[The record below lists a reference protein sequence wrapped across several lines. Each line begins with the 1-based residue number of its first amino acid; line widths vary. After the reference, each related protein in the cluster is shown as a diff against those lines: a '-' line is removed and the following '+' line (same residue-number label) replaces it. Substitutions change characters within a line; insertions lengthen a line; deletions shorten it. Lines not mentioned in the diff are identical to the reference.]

1 MATLIELADSGAGL
15 AGAPHLARRRPSWP
29 MCYSYGSMGPFLRTT
44 EAIYWRLRH
53 PRQLAKRI
61 LTDVRVRDRLIYNNV
76 AALVEAHD
84 EPGRSLTAAEF
95 KVFSQNGEDGV
106 LAEIFRRIGTT
117 NRYFVEFGIGNGSEG
132 NSVFLADVLGWS
144 GLFIE
149 GSPGHFTGLHRKYR
163 DREAVATLSALVRP
177 DNVNAL
183 FRQSEVPENFDLLSI
198 DIDGNDYWVWEALEA
213 FRPRVVVIEY
223 NGLLKNNAC
232 LVQPYDPDWAWDGTE
247 FYGASLGALRSL
259 GRKKGYVLVHTEL
272 SGTNAFLV
280 QADLAAHFADI
291 EPVAHR
297 SLSHSLQGVGPR
309 PSRTPR
315 HYLVVDDVHEGTN

>member
-1 MATLIELADSGAGL
+1 
-15 AGAPHLARRRPSWP
+15 
-29 MCYSYGSMGPFLRTT
+29 MGPFLRTT

-144 GLFIE
+144 GLF
-149 GSPGHFTGLHRKYR
+149 
-163 DREAVATLSALVRP
+163 
-177 DNVNAL
+177 
-183 FRQSEVPENFDLLSI
+183 FDLLSI